1 MTLLSCLKYFNNFQE
16 LKMISDED
24 ILLHLDEIIAN
35 EESEDEFIDDIN
47 FYIEND
53 DIEVIELV
61 VSDPLSSYHS
71 PIDLRTIAP
80 VRREKKYHYRHQI
93 LNGKLKETLGQKNI
107 ILTHPSV
114 EFKNTNLV

>member
-53 DIEVIELV
+53 
-61 VSDPLSSYHS
+61 DPLSSYHS